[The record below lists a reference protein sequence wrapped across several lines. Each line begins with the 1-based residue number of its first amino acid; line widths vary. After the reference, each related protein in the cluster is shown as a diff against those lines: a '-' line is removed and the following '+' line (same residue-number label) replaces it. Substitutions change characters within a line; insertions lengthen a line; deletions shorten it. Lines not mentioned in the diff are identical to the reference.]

1 MDETIVHQVEIK
13 DRKTIKLS
21 GIKQVL
27 SFNDEE
33 ILVDSVQGFI
43 SLKGEG
49 LFIKEL
55 NLETGNLTVE
65 GFLKDF
71 SYVDEG
77 IKAKERGSRLWER
90 LFR

>member
-1 MDETIVHQVEIK
+1 MDETTLHKVEIR
-13 DRKTIKLS
+13 DRKTIMLT

-33 ILVDSVQGFI
+33 ILVESIQGYVA
-43 SLKGEG
+43 LKGEG

-55 NLETGNLTVE
+55 NLETGTLTVE
-65 GFLKDF
+65 GFIKEF
-71 SYVDEG
+71 SYADEG
-77 IKAKERGSRLWER
+77 VKAKERGSRLWER